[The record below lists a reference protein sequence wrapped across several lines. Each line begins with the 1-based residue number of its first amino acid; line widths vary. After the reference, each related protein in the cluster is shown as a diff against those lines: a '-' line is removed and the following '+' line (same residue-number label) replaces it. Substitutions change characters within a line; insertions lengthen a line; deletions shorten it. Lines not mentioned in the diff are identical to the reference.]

1 MTSWGWS
8 LAIWL
13 SWAALF
19 LILELWAVTRWP
31 FEPPWNSLSWTA
43 WQIQARWPI
52 TGLAFAGGLFVLLL
66 HIVLPGHWPR
76 RGNKYPKIDE
86 QEGDR

>member
-1 MTSWGWS
+1 MTAFHWS
-8 LAIWL
+8 LTVWL

-19 LILELWAVTRWP
+19 LVLEIVGLTDRV
-31 FEPPWNSLSWTA
+31 PWNSLSWTA

-76 RGNKYPKIDE
+76 RDNKYPEVDE
-86 QEGDR
+86 PEGKR